1 MKEKPVEHVADTP
14 VSDGDDWPDIPTAHS
29 GDKPGKSEDASPPK
43 EPRNLEKGKKQKWYD
58 VIDFKKM
65 VPLLPMLR
73 RVRGSKKNVT
83 IPVFTELNDSAQSI
97 FERNKTLFR
106 FRTQVDLMAYYW
118 GMRVLEQIYLVHK
131 GLPVSRLSKLLE
143 DKEAR
148 YAVYDDMKTV
158 KELFQKDMERFKEG
172 IVGEE
177 EVHKHWTEYLATF
190 ENAEDRGIMNGVLEK
205 MLAEGEED
213 KARDR
218 VRKRSEYNRSKLKVI
233 GAD

>member
-1 MKEKPVEHVADTP
+1 MKKEEEPDEIEVDEDGWPIIKPTEEEPETQPVE
-14 VSDGDDWPDIPTAHS
+14 
-29 GDKPGKSEDASPPK
+29 PPEEPKK
-43 EPRNLEKGKKQKWYD
+43 EPRNLEKGQKKKWYD

-118 GMRVLEQIYLVHK
+118 GMRVMEQIYLVHR
-131 GLPVSRLSKLLE
+131 GLPVSKLSKLLE
-143 DKEAR
+143 SKEQR
-148 YAVYDDMKTV
+148 YEMYDNMKTV
-158 KELFQKDMERFKEG
+158 KELFQKDIERFHEG
-172 IVGEE
+172 IMPED
-177 EVHKHWTEYLATF
+177 EVYKHWDEYLKTF
-190 ENAEDRGIMNGVLEK
+190 DSDTDRSTINKLFESMLDRGENV
-205 MLAEGEED
+205 

-218 VRKRSEYNRSKLKVI
+218 IRKRAEYNRSKFKVVENE
-233 GAD
+233 